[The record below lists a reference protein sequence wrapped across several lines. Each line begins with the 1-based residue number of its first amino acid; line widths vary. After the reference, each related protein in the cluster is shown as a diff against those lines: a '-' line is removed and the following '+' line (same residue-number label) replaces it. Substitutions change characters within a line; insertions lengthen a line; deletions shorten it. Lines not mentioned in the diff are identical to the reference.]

1 MDSLTAQYLARALD
15 ARWRGRR
22 VQAVAFD
29 RDARAL
35 AVAVD
40 VSPPVRF
47 PFAPGSVAATEL
59 PAPPEDGAQL
69 AGWTV
74 ESVAA
79 PEDDRRLTITLERR
93 GKFRGSPGRRATL
106 DISFVPAARGARLRA
121 EGRESRIGARLSPP
135 APPRPVLEDAAV
147 LTAVREGDR
156 AALLAGRWMS
166 GAVIAWLEAEP
177 MLAPER
183 YRALCA
189 LPATPPPCVGPL
201 FSSVPAAV
209 EESEAAP
216 LDDRR
221 ARAIARMERELMLA
235 AAAPRL
241 RDAAQLLLAL
251 GDAPAPR
258 TMPAAGVDVET
269 GAKPGE
275 RAPQVAARLHAEA
288 RSMERALEALPARI
302 AALRAAPAAAP
313 RKAGKPAAPARRGAA
328 RAPRPFREYRSSG
341 GLDIWVGR
349 GAASNDTLT
358 FHESAPEDVWL
369 HARDAAGAHVV
380 LRWTRPEPP
389 PARDL
394 AEAAALA
401 AWHSKSRGNTVAPV
415 DWTRRKHVRKPRGGP
430 AGLVLVDHTKTIN
443 ARPSAELER
452 KLRRTD

>member
-1 MDSLTAQYLARALD
+1 VDSLTAQYLARALD

-29 RDARAL
+29 RDARAV

-59 PAPPEDGAQL
+59 PAPPADGAHL

-74 ESVAA
+74 ASVAA
-79 PEDDRRLTITLERR
+79 PEDDRRLTITLERV
-93 GKFRGSPGRRATL
+93 GKFRGSKERHATL
-106 DISFVPAARGARLRA
+106 DVSFVPAARGARLKA
-121 EGRESRIGARLSPP
+121 EGRESRIGARLPP
-135 APPRPVLEDAAV
+135 AASARPALDDAAV
-147 LTAVREGDR
+147 AAAIQRGDR

-166 GAVIAWLEAEP
+166 AAVIEWLQQEP
-177 MLAPER
+177 ALAPER
-183 YRALCA
+183 YRALCE

-201 FSSVPAAV
+201 FSSVPGGNN
-209 EESEAAP
+209 EPAAP
-216 LDDRR
+216 PVDDKK
-221 ARAIARMERELMLA
+221 ARAIARMERELA
-235 AAAPRL
+235 AAAFAPRV
-241 RDAAQLLLAL
+241 REAAQRMLAL
-251 GDAPAPR
+251 GDVPAPASIALGR
-258 TMPAAGVDVET
+258 ITVET
-269 GAKPGE
+269 GARPAE
-275 RAPQVAARLHAEA
+275 RAPHAAARMHAEA
-288 RSMERALEALPARI
+288 RSMERALESLPARI
-302 AALRAAPAAAP
+302 AALRAAPAPARP
-313 RKAGKPAAPARRGAA
+313 PAGKPSAPPKRGAA
-328 RAPRPFREYRSSG
+328 RAPRPFREYKSSG

-349 GAASNDTLT
+349 GAASNDSLT
-358 FHESAPEDVWL
+358 FHEAAPEDVWL

-380 LRWTRPEPP
+380 LRWTKPEPP
-389 PARDL
+389 PAKDL

-430 AGLVLVDHTKTIN
+430 AGLVLVDHVKTVN